1 MTMKFSFR
9 KRKKKVFITL
19 FQWIIVNIQ
28 SIRSNLSFGK
38 NVVKRM
44 LQIQRNFLILLK
56 NCVTVR

>member
-9 KRKKKVFITL
+9 KRKKKVFVTL

>member
-9 KRKKKVFITL
+9 KRKKKVFVTL

-38 NVVKRM
+38 NVMKRM

>member
-1 MTMKFSFR
+1 MKFSFR

-38 NVVKRM
+38 NIVKRM
-44 LQIQRNFLILLK
+44 LQIQRNL
-56 NCVTVR
+56 

>member
-1 MTMKFSFR
+1 MKFSFR
-9 KRKKKVFITL
+9 KRKKKVFVTL

>member
-1 MTMKFSFR
+1 MKFSFR
-9 KRKKKVFITL
+9 KRKKKVFVTL

-38 NVVKRM
+38 NVMKRM